1 MATAT
6 TIRVER
12 ETAELLQKL
21 GHKGETYDQIIR
33 RLAARDFLQELDERF
48 EEGEFVPASKVP
60 WGRLYQL
67 SGDELDEL
75 LESL

>member
-1 MATAT
+1 MAT
-6 TIRVER
+6 TIRVEK
-12 ETAELLQKL
+12 ETAELLRKL

-48 EEGEFVPASKVP
+48 EKGEFVPAGKVP
-60 WGRLYQL
+60 WDRLYQL
-67 SGDELDEL
+67 SEDELDDL